1 MKENLCTSL
10 QVSELHGCTVLYCT
24 VLYCTVLACRYLS
37 CMAEELSEMVSEA
50 CFSARAAFCSPSAA
64 ITWGRRRIETLE
76 KVEFVNASCL
86 SLFMRVWCLAG
97 LDLVLLGLGLCF
109 TVLGL
114 FSAYP

>member
-1 MKENLCTSL
+1 MCKKSL
-10 QVSELHGCTVLYCT
+10 A
-24 VLYCTVLACRYLS
+24 LACRYLS

-97 LDLVLLGLGLCF
+97 LDLVLLGLAWDCAL
-109 TVLGL
+109 LYWA
-114 FSAYP
+114 FSVPILNLQTSKQTD

>member
-1 MKENLCTSL
+1 M
-10 QVSELHGCTVLYCT
+10 
-24 VLYCTVLACRYLS
+24 
-37 CMAEELSEMVSEA
+37 MSEA
-50 CFSARAAFCSPSAA
+50 SAKALEDLISPSAA